1 MLAYT
6 LCKAHIRPLQ
16 VKNKVLCALIGLC
29 LGTFSSFIGIGGG
42 QANLVVLFFFF
53 GMDAKSAAQNSLYV
67 ILFSQLAR
75 LITTIFTQTVPEF
88 MPLRLALMLLG
99 GICGGM
105 LGRFIT
111 RKLKNRQVEMI
122 FISVLFCIIMVNV
135 YNVVM
140 FL

>member
-1 MLAYT
+1 M
-6 LCKAHIRPLQ
+6 
-16 VKNKVLCALIGLC
+16 G
-29 LGTFSSFIGIGGG
+29 S
-42 QANLVVLFFFF
+42 
-53 GMDAKSAAQNSLYV
+53 KSAGQNSFYV
-67 ILFSQLAR
+67 MLFSKLAR
-75 LITTIFTQTVPEF
+75 LITTIFTQTGAEF
-88 MPLRLALMLLG
+88 MPLRLALMILG

-135 YNVVM
+135 CNVVM

>member
-1 MLAYT
+1 M
-6 LCKAHIRPLQ
+6 I
-16 VKNKVLCALIGLC
+16 
-29 LGTFSSFIGIGGG
+29 
-42 QANLVVLFFFF
+42 
-53 GMDAKSAAQNSLYV
+53 
-67 ILFSQLAR
+67 
-75 LITTIFTQTVPEF
+75 
-88 MPLRLALMLLG
+88 LG

-135 YNVVM
+135 CNVVM